1 MSGLRRDVR
10 TPRLLSRAG
19 GKNWATE
26 ADHETSAPQQGT
38 TGRRSLDTNRPQIDE
53 DDEDINR
60 DPDSDSDSDGNDKE
74 NTKDWRLPS
83 PKVKIRA
90 PRGPGRKVNVNIHTG
105 STKKV
110 QSKAVKPEFGTSGS
124 LHDEAEENI
133 FGSSQPSQ
141 SSQKRSRGKA
151 TYEKGL
157 KKPRTDTR
165 EKQNEA
171 KVALGESN
179 LESVESIPALTVP
192 SRPQGA
198 PPASISA
205 PKSTKCNVGSYR
217 K

>member
-1 MSGLRRDVR
+1 MSGLRKNVP
-10 TPRLLSRAG
+10 TSRLLSTVG
-19 GKNWATE
+19 GKTWATE
-26 ADHETSAPQQGT
+26 ADHENSALQQGT
-38 TGRRSLDTNRPQIDE
+38 TGRRSVDTSKTQVDE

-90 PRGPGRKVNVNIHTG
+90 PRGSGRTVSVNIHTG

-110 QSKAVKPEFGTSGS
+110 QSKATKPEFGTSGS

-151 TYEKGL
+151 TYAKF

-165 EKQNEA
+165 EKQNSDEA
-171 KVALGESN
+171 KMAPGESP
-179 LESVESIPALTVP
+179 LERVESIQALTVP
-192 SRPQGA
+192 SRPQETT
-198 PPASISA
+198 
-205 PKSTKCNVGSYR
+205 KSTKCNVRSYR